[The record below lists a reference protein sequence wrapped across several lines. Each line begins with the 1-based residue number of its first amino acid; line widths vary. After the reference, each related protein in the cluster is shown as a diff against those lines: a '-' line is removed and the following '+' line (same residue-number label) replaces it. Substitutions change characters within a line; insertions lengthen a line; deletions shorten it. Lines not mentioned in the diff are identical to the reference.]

1 MTRDQILAI
10 FESRRAAYDRRD
22 AAALAADYAVD
33 CVVESPTAGK
43 QQGKDAAERVLQ
55 TVFDAL
61 DVTLRQESIII
72 DGDSVAQV
80 VSIEG
85 HDVGPLLGLSPTG
98 KSFLVPGVFLY
109 DLKDGLIVRERRL
122 YDFAGLLIQIGLLKV
137 KPAD

>member
-1 MTRDQILAI
+1 MTRDQIVAM
-10 FESRRAAYDRRD
+10 FERRRAAFDRQD

-33 CVVESPTAGK
+33 CVVESPTAGS
-43 QQGKDAAERVLQ
+43 QQGKDAARRVLQ

-61 DVTLRQESIII
+61 DVTLHQESVII

-85 HDVGPLLGLSPTG
+85 RDVGPFLGLAPTG
-98 KSFLVPGVFLY
+98 KSFRVAGVFLY
-109 DLKDGLIVRERRL
+109 DLEGGLIVRERRI
-122 YDFAGLLIQIGLLKV
+122 YDFAGLLIQVGLLKV